1 MLACLD
7 LQLFWKMGLLHEA
20 CDQELL
26 YTQAHG
32 EYEKR
37 LREQRGARETK
48 QRELSN
54 LVRHLFNGKGVRQS
68 CIPVGRK
75 MRE

>member
-1 MLACLD
+1 MSLGTNHLARP
-7 LQLFWKMGLLHEA
+7 LHGSW
-20 CDQELL
+20 LRFGVL
-26 YTQAHG
+26 QAHG

-54 LVRHLFNGKGVRQS
+54 LVRPLMMWSMQTA
-68 CIPVGRK
+68 
-75 MRE
+75 